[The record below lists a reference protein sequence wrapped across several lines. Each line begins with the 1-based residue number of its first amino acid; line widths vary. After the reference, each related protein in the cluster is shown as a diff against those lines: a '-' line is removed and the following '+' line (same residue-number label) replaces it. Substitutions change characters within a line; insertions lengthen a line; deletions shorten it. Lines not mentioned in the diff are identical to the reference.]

1 MLPGGPLSRS
11 RHFVL
16 ILPTLLASLGA
27 LTGSVSLRAQAPV
40 ASRDPKGVL
49 AQARAAYYNL
59 SSRGYQQ
66 YRFQAKPDW
75 AVMLGDQAKT
85 NPAGYEA
92 ALAIF
97 AKLRFDVVVDAHG
110 QAKISH
116 NEVDAP
122 NEQTR
127 AGLTQ
132 VYGGMDQMLTGFFQ
146 TWTPFMIETPFSNIG
161 SDLKVESIGAQYRI
175 RWTEAGNTQVDILAD
190 RTFAVT
196 EMKVSTPAFDS
207 TIRPVF
213 HQAPGGLVLVSYEAE
228 YREKAPAVPI
238 RIAVLIRNQPVQG
251 LLVPSDLDL
260 TAWIGDSKN
269 HIVMAFIEA
278 SLQKK

>member
-1 MLPGGPLSRS
+1 
-11 RHFVL
+11 
-16 ILPTLLASLGA
+16 
-27 LTGSVSLRAQAPV
+27 
-40 ASRDPKGVL
+40 
-49 AQARAAYYNL
+49 
-59 SSRGYQQ
+59 
-66 YRFQAKPDW
+66 
-75 AVMLGDQAKT
+75 MLGDQAKT

-92 ALAIF
+92 AMAIF
-97 AKLRFDVVVDAHG
+97 AKLRFDVVVDANG
-110 QAKISH
+110 NAKISH

-127 AGLTQ
+127 TGLTQ

-146 TWTPFMIETPFSNIG
+146 TWTPFMIETPFSNVG
-161 SDLKVESIGAQYRI
+161 SDLRVETTGAQYRI
-175 RWTEAGNTQVDILAD
+175 RWVEAGNTRVDILVD

-207 TIRPVF
+207 VIRPVF
-213 HQAPGGLVLVSYEAE
+213 NREAGGLVLVSYEAE
-228 YREKAPAVPI
+228 YREKAPAPPV

-260 TAWIGDSKN
+260 TAWIGDNKN

-278 SLQKK
+278 RLEKK